1 VTRRVEL
8 RPAAR
13 RDLDRLVSFLAALDE
28 RAADRRERWLRESLH
43 ALSRHPFI
51 GRPGKHADLRAFT
64 LKHGK
69 SSYHI
74 RYKVTAEAIIITRI
88 WHGRESRPGE

>member
-28 RAADRRERWLRESLH
+28 RAADRRQKWLRESLR
-43 ALSRHPFI
+43 ALGRHPFK
-51 GRPGKHADLRAFT
+51 GRPGKRADLRAFT

-69 SSYHI
+69 SSYHV
-74 RYKVTAEAIIITRI
+74 RYKVTDDAIIIVRI
-88 WHGRESRPGE
+88 WNDKEDRPR

>member
-28 RAADRRERWLRESLH
+28 RAGDRREKWLREALR
-43 ALSRHPFI
+43 ALSRHPFK
-51 GRPGKHADLRAFT
+51 GRPGPRADLRAFT
-64 LKHGK
+64 LRHGK
-69 SSYHI
+69 SSYHV
-74 RYKVTAEAIIITRI
+74 RYQVTDDAIIITRI
-88 WHGRESRPGE
+88 WHGKEDRPR